1 MTKPITAAGGN
12 PGNGADIGDGKNITF
27 NTSAGDSTVIL
38 AGGGLTTISTGTTG
52 GNISFTNNLLRS
64 TANEPLTLTSG
75 TGDITFGE
83 NVGAG
88 TAAQALGKVI
98 ISNAKDVTISGTFT
112 ATEIAQT
119 VLGTGT
125 FTNAGLITT
134 TAGGARIQ
142 SKIVDLDAGITA
154 AGQAVDI
161 DSSTGLLILNGGAID
176 TSGGTN
182 QAAGTIN
189 LNTTGGNINLSGSLL
204 AKGATKTGADGVG
217 FAGGAVT
224 LGTTG
229 AGTITLNTL
238 PTSLLVVVMV
248 RAVRIMAVWVVP
260 SALTPSTKLLPS

>member
-1 MTKPITAAGGN
+1 MTKLLSAAGGN

-27 NTSAGDSTVIL
+27 NTSAAGESTVIL

-75 TGDITFGE
+75 TGDITFGK

-119 VLGTGT
+119 ELGTGT
-125 FTNAGLITT
+125 FANAGLITT

-142 SKIVDLDAGITA
+142 SKIVDLTGITA
-154 AGQAVDI
+154 SGQAVDI
-161 DSSTGLLILNGGAID
+161 DASTASYLNGDISQVVAI
-176 TSGGTN
+176 TSCRHYQPEHN
-182 QAAGTIN
+182 RWQHPA
-189 LNTTGGNINLSGSLL
+189 
-204 AKGATKTGADGVG
+204 
-217 FAGGAVT
+217 
-224 LGTTG
+224 
-229 AGTITLNTL
+229 
-238 PTSLLVVVMV
+238 
-248 RAVRIMAVWVVP
+248 
-260 SALTPSTKLLPS
+260 